1 MNTFGLLISVAV
13 LVVYYIDKSFLPRS
27 AKVASNWMLA
37 CYLVLLLLIWFPQP
51 FFTVSKFLG
60 IGRPVDLFIY
70 VSILILVREF
80 FISRHR
86 QFLLNRQLTDLAREI
101 ALKNVCHN

>member
-1 MNTFGLLISVAV
+1 
-13 LVVYYIDKSFLPRS
+13 
-27 AKVASNWMLA
+27 
-37 CYLVLLLLIWFPQP
+37 
-51 FFTVSKFLG
+51 
-60 IGRPVDLFIY
+60 
-70 VSILILVREF
+70 LVREF